1 MRVIIAEKPALGKAI
16 ASAIPGA
23 EKTSNG
29 CIYKGDY
36 AIIWAYGH
44 LLTLKDPEDYDQ
56 SYAKWNIESLPIY
69 FPNWE
74 QKPSDPSNLNRLKQI
89 KELLQ
94 NAECAINAGDPDDE
108 GQFLIDEILQWCHYT
123 GPVYRMNTA
132 DTTEQALRKAL
143 ANLTDN
149 KEMEK
154 IGLSAYARSVADKT
168 VGYNMT
174 RYYTCENPPA
184 LLSIGRVQTPT
195 LGLVVNRD
203 LAIEG
208 HKKTY
213 YYEVT
218 GNISINDKII
228 PVKYVPSKEDP
239 NLVEGRILERSYAE
253 KIVDMLRDISVL
265 DPITITSKVVNES
278 APLPFNLVELQSY
291 CSKKFKYDPSEVMEI
306 TQSLREKYNAITYNR
321 SDCQYLSEE
330 QYKEAGPT
338 MERIIQ
344 NIHFDPPGLD
354 MNLHSRCFNDENITA
369 HTAII
374 PTNQAVDLGR
384 LSERE
389 RNVYLAICK
398 YYMAQ
403 FLPPAKKEK
412 TALEYLLPGDA
423 KLTSS
428 STRLLEPGYLF
439 LFQKDLK
446 AGDIEKEE
454 SSPLSEIAPG
464 TYTGTAEEMNVLEKE
479 TKPPARYTK
488 ASLNKDMT
496 RIAKFVDDPQVKD
509 LLLKKDKDKKGENG
523 SIGTVATR
531 ADIIDKLIQRGFI
544 KQDSKKKLISTP
556 LGRELYRILPDEL
569 RKPDMTAHWW
579 AIQEDIKEGNATPDA
594 LTESV
599 YKMIV
604 DFLNTE
610 HPKVDM
616 SIIPDNLLRGKGKGV
631 SRETLGTCPRC
642 GKPIIESKKGYGCS
656 GYKEGC
662 KFVIWK
668 KPKVSFMAKSTITV
682 NDAKKLLAGQK
693 VLKKNLVSSK
703 TGNKFEAYIYLED
716 DPTSPYGPSL
726 KLEFKNTKKR

>member
-108 GQFLIDEILQWCHYT
+108 GQFLIDEILQWCHYS

-143 ANLTDN
+143 VNLKDN

-218 GNISINDKII
+218 GNISIDDKII

-239 NLVEGRILERSYAE
+239 NLVEGRILERNYAE
-253 KIVDMLRDISVL
+253 KIADMLRDISVL

-374 PTNQAVDLGR
+374 PTNQAIDLGR

-464 TYTGTAEEMNVLEKE
+464 IYTGKVEEMNVLEKE

-579 AIQEDIKEGNATPDA
+579 AIQEDIKEGKATPEA

-616 SIIPDNLLRGKGKGV
+616 SIIPDNLLRGKGKGT
-631 SRETLGTCPRC
+631 SREALGTCPRC
-642 GKPIIESKKGYGCS
+642 GKPVFESKIGYGCS

-726 KLEFKNTKKR
+726 KLEFKNTKR